1 MDGVFSL
8 GVKNR
13 EFLKIPSSDAWTK
26 PYQVQVGCQLIQN
39 IIHNKDYLI
48 FKIPG
53 SLYVFAV

>member
-1 MDGVFSL
+1 MDGVSSL

-13 EFLKIPSSDAWTK
+13 EFLKNPQLRCLDSNRTRFRLDASCTE
-26 PYQVQVGCQLIQN
+26 YH
-39 IIHNKDYLI
+39 HNKDYLI